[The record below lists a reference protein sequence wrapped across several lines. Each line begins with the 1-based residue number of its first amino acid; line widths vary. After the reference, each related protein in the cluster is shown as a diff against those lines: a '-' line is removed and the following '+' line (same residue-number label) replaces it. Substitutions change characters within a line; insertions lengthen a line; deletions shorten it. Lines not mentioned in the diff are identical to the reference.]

1 MNYITL
7 TYQVSTDL
15 VDEPANEQLF
25 TLTLLEKLKK
35 VYDKI
40 LEQLTPYD
48 IRLLRD
54 EGTNKKN
61 KLALELLQRES
72 ATHRVSCGKCSNK
85 EENQTKQ
92 FQT

>member
-61 KLALELLQRES
+61 KLI
-72 ATHRVSCGKCSNK
+72 TVHVKCSISVRGTDFNVNDLINK
-85 EENQTKQ
+85 ALRGA
-92 FQT
+92 